1 MDPAQ
6 ESQPSFRR
14 ESPSPS
20 RSPTLAIGAGPE
32 LYRCISTGST
42 ISMASGGSNSMG
54 RESMGSTTSSAGT
67 SVSRSSSASYAPR
80 QSMGGSER
88 PKRRGYVKPQ
98 GTYFSESAKSR
109 YGLSVSGYDI
119 TNIVQRIC
127 TKSWEHRTSTILLCT
142 HRSSGWK
149 GRATSQKKGK
159 WDNHIRSISF
169 GHLFPFT
176 KAFRVRCRLVIC
188 VYGQQS

>member
-32 LYRCISTGST
+32 LYRCISTGSSV
-42 ISMASGGSNSMG
+42 SMASGGSSSMG

-67 SVSRSSSASYAPR
+67 SVSRSSSASYTQR
-80 QSMGGSER
+80 QSLGGSER

-109 YGLSVSGYDI
+109 YGLSIHNYDK
-119 TNIVQRIC
+119 TNIIQRIR
-127 TKSWEHRTSTILLCT
+127 TQSREYRTSTILLCT
-142 HRSSGWK
+142 DRSTGWK
-149 GRATSQKKGK
+149 GRAAGQKKGK
-159 WDNHIRSISF
+159 WDNHIRFISF
-169 GHLFPFT
+169 GHLFSFT
-176 KAFRVRCRLVIC
+176 QAFRVRCRLFIC